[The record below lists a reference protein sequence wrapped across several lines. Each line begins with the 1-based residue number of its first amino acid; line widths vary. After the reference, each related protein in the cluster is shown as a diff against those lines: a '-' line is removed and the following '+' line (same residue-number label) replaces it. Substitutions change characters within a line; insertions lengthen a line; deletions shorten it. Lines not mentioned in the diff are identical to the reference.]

1 MVNITLDDIIKH
13 EEDVMSPETPGFVE
27 KQAGGS
33 TPVKAGDL
41 VKFKGDKDG
50 HVFRLMRT
58 LGKYANVVCVE
69 HTSVSL
75 LEKIEE

>member
-1 MVNITLDDIIKH
+1 MVNIKFADKK
-13 EEDVMSPETPGFVE
+13 DVMSPETPGSVG

-69 HTSVSL
+69 HTSVDL
-75 LEKIEE
+75 LERVEE